1 MTSGRHILLVEDES
15 AIADLICT
23 ALEASDLRVSACPGV
38 QSAMNAMEQGP
49 IDLAIIDLSLPD
61 GPPDRL
67 IAQLK
72 AGGIPLI
79 AISGD
84 PARLATLAPIPTLE
98 KPFRVRALMDLV
110 RSTLDSAAK

>member
-23 ALEASDLRVSACPGV
+23 ALEASDLRVTACAGV
-38 QSAMNAMEQGP
+38 QPALETVELGP
-49 IDLAIIDLSLPD
+49 IALAIVDLSLPD

-67 IAQLK
+67 IARLK
-72 AGGIPLI
+72 AGGVPLI

-84 PARLATLAPIPTLE
+84 PAGLAALAPIPTLE
-98 KPFRVRALMDLV
+98 KPFRIRALMDLV
-110 RSTLDSAAK
+110 HTTLDGAAG

>member
-23 ALEASDLRVSACPGV
+23 ALESSDLRVTACAGV
-38 QSAMNAMEQGP
+38 QSALDAMERGAV
-49 IDLAIIDLSLPD
+49 DLAILDLSLPD

-67 IAQLK
+67 VARLRA
-72 AGGIPLI
+72 AGVPLI

-84 PARLATLAPIPTLE
+84 PARLAAFAPGPTLE

-110 RSTLDSAAK
+110 RATLAGAAG